1 MSISDSPFASLK
13 DLKKDLIKQ
22 EKQKVLVQKQK
33 AMQKKQHDEFASM
46 MAELGVRPLQATKR
60 VEHKKK
66 VQPKV
71 ISQPIVR
78 KVSFQALS
86 DEMESSHWHDWDD
99 GRTHYRPGCSI
110 DLVRKLS
117 RIQMPIQAH
126 LDLHGL
132 TVEEARA
139 TFCVFIDEVSPRN
152 YTLVRI
158 ITGQGYG
165 SRSGRSVLRLTV
177 PRWLKQHNNVLAF
190 SWATERWGGNGSLIV
205 LLGP

>member
-1 MSISDSPFASLK
+1 MSDSPFAALQG
-13 DLKKDLIKQ
+13 LKKSLVKKEKEKILVKKQ
-22 EKQKVLVQKQK
+22 EKLQQ
-33 AMQKKQHDEFASM
+33 AQHEEFSSM
-46 MAELGVRPLQATKR
+46 MAALGVQPLQASPR
-60 VEHKKK
+60 VEHRKK

-71 ISQPIVR
+71 FAQPVVR
-78 KVSFQALS
+78 EVSFQALS

-126 LDLHGL
+126 LDLHGW
-132 TVEEARA
+132 TVEEARN
-139 TFCVFIDEVSPRN
+139 TFSVFIDEVSPRS

-158 ITGQGYG
+158 VTGQGYG

-177 PRWLKQHNNVLAF
+177 PRWLKQHHNVLAF
-190 SWATERWGGNGSLIV
+190 SWATERWGGNGALIV
-205 LLGP
+205 LLGPQ